1 MKNFPKKLFYKIGE
15 VCDITQVAPHV
26 IRYWETEF
34 AALKP
39 SKNSSGQRIYRFK
52 DVDLV
57 LLIKRLLYEE
67 GYTIAGANKKLQG
80 EAVRRKEDIAELVV
94 SSSTRLIPKPEVGIS
109 KADFAA
115 KTLEELKPVVAEL
128 HDTSDD
134 VIAKLRGE
142 LQSILTLLDSK

>member
-34 AALKP
+34 SALKP

-52 DVDLV
+52 DVDLI

-67 GYTIAGANKKLQG
+67 GYTIAGANKKLITDVTRKRDEKPTV
-80 EAVRRKEDIAELVV
+80 EAITAREPAARDSV
-94 SSSTRLIPKPEVGIS
+94 S

-115 KTLEELKPVVAEL
+115 RTLEELRPVLAEL
-128 HDTSDD
+128 DD
-134 VIAKLRGE
+134 ASEDVVSKLKAE
-142 LQSILTLLDSK
+142 LQSILTLLDRK